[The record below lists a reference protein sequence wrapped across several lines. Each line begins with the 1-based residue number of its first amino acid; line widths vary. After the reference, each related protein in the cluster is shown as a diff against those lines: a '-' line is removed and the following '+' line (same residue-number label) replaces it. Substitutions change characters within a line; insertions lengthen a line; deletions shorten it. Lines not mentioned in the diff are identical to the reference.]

1 MASKIGS
8 EKSPSSYDNF
18 SKYFKEYMLEKEMD
32 KAPKGAKPSG
42 AMDEGM
48 PEEAGF
54 DRLIKLA
61 GAYASGGEKA
71 AQAYIEQSRVKTSV
85 APPKMPETKDDSIT
99 SESSKSQQGPTVDMP
114 GIAKAKSK

>member
-1 MASKIGS
+1 
-8 EKSPSSYDNF
+8 
-18 SKYFKEYMLEKEMD
+18 MD

-54 DRLIKLA
+54 GRLIKLA

-71 AQAYIEQSRVKTSV
+71 AQAYIDSSKVKTSV

-99 SESSKSQQGPTVDMP
+99 GESSKSQQGPTVDMP
-114 GIAKAKSK
+114 GIAKARNK